1 LVRCEHE
8 RSSEDPRGTA
18 AVAVTV
24 TVAVAAAAAAAAAAR
39 TEVCLAARDWS
50 AALLGPLGRAE
61 EKGLIGE

>member
-24 TVAVAAAAAAAAAAR
+24 TVAVAAAAAAAAR

>member
-24 TVAVAAAAAAAAAAR
+24 AVAAAAAAAAAGR

-50 AALLGPLGRAE
+50 AALLGPLGR
-61 EKGLIGE
+61 GEGADW

>member
-1 LVRCEHE
+1 MVRCEHE

-24 TVAVAAAAAAAAAAR
+24 AVAAAAAAAAGQ

-50 AALLGPLGRAE
+50 AALLGPLGR
-61 EKGLIGE
+61 GEGADW